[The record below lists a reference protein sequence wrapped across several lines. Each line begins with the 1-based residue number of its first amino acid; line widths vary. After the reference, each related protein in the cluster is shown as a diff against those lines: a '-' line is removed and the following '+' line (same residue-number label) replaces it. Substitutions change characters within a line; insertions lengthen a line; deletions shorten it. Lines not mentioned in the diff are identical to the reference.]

1 MHAVCVWLFSV
12 FAVPG
17 AVPYASRE
25 SNTRVVCTRPEDCLL
40 HVVCVFLGCAEIN
53 ETTNTC
59 HASNESMFYFSK
71 V

>member
-25 SNTRVVCTRPEDCLL
+25 SNTRVVCTRPEDSLRVACAFLSAVL
-40 HVVCVFLGCAEIN
+40 SLAVQPTHYTRLTSKYFICV
-53 ETTNTC
+53 
-59 HASNESMFYFSK
+59 
-71 V
+71 